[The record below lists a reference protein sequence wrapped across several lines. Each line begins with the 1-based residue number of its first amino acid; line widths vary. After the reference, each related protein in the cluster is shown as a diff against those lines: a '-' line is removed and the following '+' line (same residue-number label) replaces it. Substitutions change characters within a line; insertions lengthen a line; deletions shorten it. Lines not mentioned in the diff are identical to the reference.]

1 MLEEEEVVV
10 DRTLLIDDVDD
21 PELLLEDVLGRALLI
36 ADAALEDA
44 LESTEERLDATL
56 LLEEEEEED
65 ESKLKDALEGYDGAK
80 TPLDDTTGR
89 ADETLDAV
97 TVDTVEERGATVDP
111 VWTRLDEVV
120 RVAELDGIGVDC
132 VERDEVLTTG
142 ETVIAI
148 MLVLV

>member
-1 MLEEEEVVV
+1 MV

-97 TVDTVEERGATVDP
+97 TVDTVEERSATVDP
-111 VWTRLDEVV
+111 V
-120 RVAELDGIGVDC
+120 
-132 VERDEVLTTG
+132 
-142 ETVIAI
+142 
-148 MLVLV
+148 

>member
-1 MLEEEEVVV
+1 MV
-10 DRTLLIDDVDD
+10 DRTLLIDDVYD

-56 LLEEEEEED
+56 LLEEEEED

-111 VWTRLDEVV
+111 V
-120 RVAELDGIGVDC
+120 
-132 VERDEVLTTG
+132 
-142 ETVIAI
+142 
-148 MLVLV
+148 

>member
-1 MLEEEEVVV
+1 MV

-56 LLEEEEEED
+56 LLEEEEED
-65 ESKLKDALEGYDGAK
+65 ESKLKDALEGYDGAT

-111 VWTRLDEVV
+111 V
-120 RVAELDGIGVDC
+120 
-132 VERDEVLTTG
+132 
-142 ETVIAI
+142 
-148 MLVLV
+148 

>member
-1 MLEEEEVVV
+1 MEVVV

-56 LLEEEEEED
+56 LLEEEED

-89 ADETLDAV
+89 ADETLDAAK
-97 TVDTVEERGATVDP
+97 VDTVEERGATVDA
-111 VWTRLDEVV
+111 V
-120 RVAELDGIGVDC
+120 
-132 VERDEVLTTG
+132 
-142 ETVIAI
+142 
-148 MLVLV
+148 